1 METDMTTNTTDEA
14 AFIPC
19 LNFCM
24 TDQETGYCLTCGRP
38 PIPVAPS
45 STFGP
50 TFSPEFGANL
60 MAKIT
65 LQETTVGDS
74 VPAVAEKS
82 ETSGG

>member
-1 METDMTTNTTDEA
+1 MTTNTTDEA

-38 PIPVAPS
+38 PIPVAS
-45 STFGP
+45 VSP

-65 LQETTVGDS
+65 LQEPTGGGGAS
-74 VPAVAEKS
+74 ALAEES
-82 ETSGG
+82 EVSEISEASGA

>member
-38 PIPVAPS
+38 PIAVAPVS
-45 STFGP
+45 P
-50 TFSPEFGANL
+50 TFSPQFGANL
-60 MAKIT
+60 MDKIT
-65 LQETTVGDS
+65 LQETTGGDRS
-74 VPAVAEKS
+74 PAVAEKS
-82 ETSGG
+82 GALGE

>member
-38 PIPVAPS
+38 PIPVAPVS
-45 STFGP
+45 P

-60 MAKIT
+60 MAKIN
-65 LQETTVGDS
+65 LQETIGGDGA
-74 VPAVAEKS
+74 PAVAEESKA
-82 ETSGG
+82 SGA

>member
-1 METDMTTNTTDEA
+1 MTTNTTDEA
-14 AFIPC
+14 VFIPC

-45 STFGP
+45 P

-65 LQETTVGDS
+65 LQETTVDDS
-74 VPAVAEKS
+74 ALAVAETS